1 MNAYIGMVDL
11 SVIVNGE
18 TLLPETSFELDQG
31 HSLAVVGVNGAGKTT
46 LLRVLAGILPP
57 TSGTVLVAEE
67 VPDDRD
73 SRFRARV
80 ASLIGLPPFA
90 RNLTLREHMMLVSA
104 SWGSSVSEAEQ
115 DAMDTL
121 ETLSISNLSSRYPH
135 ELSSGQTQL
144 YALAS
149 TLSRTFDV
157 LLLDEPEQRLDSDRL
172 GLVGDILRGIVDSG
186 KTLVTVSHSHTL
198 VDRIADQ
205 SLDLSQISRDPNL

>member
-1 MNAYIGMVDL
+1 MNSYIQAVGL
-11 SVIVNGE
+11 SVIVNDE
-18 TLLPETSFELDQG
+18 ELLSAASFELDEG
-31 HSLAVVGVNGAGKTT
+31 RSLAVIGANGAGKTT
-46 LLRVLAGILPP
+46 LLRVLAGVLQP
-57 TSGTVLVAEE
+57 TSGTVLVAAE

-90 RNLTLREHMMLVSA
+90 RNLTLREHMVLVRA
-104 SWGSSVSEAEQ
+104 SWGSTVSEAEQ
-115 DAMDTL
+115 HAADTL
-121 ETLSISNLSSRYPH
+121 ETFSMSNLSSRYPH

-144 YALAS
+144 FALAL

-172 GLVGDILRGIVDSG
+172 GLVGHILRGIVDGG
-186 KTLVTVSHSHTL
+186 KTLVTVSHSHSL

-205 SLDLSQISRDPNL
+205 SLDLSQNSRDHDL